1 MKNLNRKKSSFN
13 LIDLLVKLWNA
24 LTSIFKG
31 VVSKLTPR
39 FLLSSNPS
47 RYTRSSN
54 GFSQSRKKSKSE
66 LTDPFNEEAYKYELT
81 HLPDIINKHYS
92 YLNIKKLKML
102 FTQVKDKKLIKMIN
116 CYDKK
121 SKKEIKDTK
130 HVDMDVLSTAFT
142 DIFVNNHEYTTL
154 SNNIQSIMHKL
165 FNNNY
170 PITLNTDT
178 RQETNKATFMLL
190 SAQLITLI
198 ISSENVLNICL
209 VKKYLSNKQ
218 ADNRINGEDKSKIES
233 VFTTSNFS
241 LANATCDT
249 CDYMQNNKFDGVN
262 LFNLHDSEKIYFRE
276 NNKFG
281 TRPLSIPEQL
291 VRNLMLRR
299 DDIESGSKP
308 YYDLLLETE
317 RIYLEYATNRRHEID
332 NLKESIDGQNNNNIH
347 DDVTVNTTFT
357 IETTGTLETS
367 LKPFAWKEKIQSLRK
382 IHNAILREEKANNHG
397 TTPAKMKNR
406 GKR

>member
-31 VVSKLTPR
+31 VVSKLTPK

-47 RYTRSSN
+47 KYTRSSN
-54 GFSQSRKKSKSE
+54 GFSQSRNKSKSE
-66 LTDPFNEEAYKYELT
+66 LIDPFNEEAYKYELT
-81 HLPDIINKHYS
+81 HLPDEIKKHYS
-92 YLNIKKLKML
+92 YLKNKKLKLL
-102 FTQVKDKKLIKMIN
+102 FTLVQNKKLITTIN
-116 CYDKK
+116 CLDKN
-121 SKKEIKDTK
+121 KEIKDTK
-130 HVDMDVLSTAFT
+130 DVEMDLLSSALKN
-142 DIFVNNHEYTTL
+142 IFINNREYTTL
-154 SNNIQSIMHKL
+154 SNNIQFIMHKL

-170 PITLNTDT
+170 PITLDTDT

-198 ISSENVLNICL
+198 ISSENVLNFCL
-209 VKKYLSNKQ
+209 VKKHLLNNQ
-218 ADNRINGEDKSKIES
+218 ANNRINGEDKSKIES
-233 VFTTSNFS
+233 VVTTSNFS

-249 CDYMQNNKFDGVN
+249 CNVMQNNKFDGVN
-262 LFNLHDSEKIYFRE
+262 LFNQHDSEKIYFRE

-317 RIYLEYATNRRHEID
+317 RIYLEYATNRKHEID

-382 IHNAILREEKANNHG
+382 IHNAILKEEKVNNHG
-397 TTPAKMKNR
+397 TTPVKMKNR
-406 GKR
+406 GKS